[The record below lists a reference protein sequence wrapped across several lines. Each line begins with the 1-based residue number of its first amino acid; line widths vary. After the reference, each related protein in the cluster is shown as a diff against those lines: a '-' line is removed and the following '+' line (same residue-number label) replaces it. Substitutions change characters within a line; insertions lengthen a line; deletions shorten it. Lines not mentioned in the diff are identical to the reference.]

1 MAQVIVTLKIMP
13 ESPDTS
19 LQPIQEKAT
28 HLIHEFGGKV
38 GKVDIQEVA
47 FGLKALNLLFIMDED
62 VGSTESL
69 EQEVAKIAGVNS
81 VDVTDVRRAL
91 G

>member
-19 LQPIQEKAT
+19 LLPIQEKAT
-28 HLIHEFGGKV
+28 HLIHEFGGKI

-47 FGLKALNLLFIMDED
+47 FGIKALNLFFIMDEN

-69 EQEVAKIAGVNS
+69 EQEIAQIPHVNS
-81 VDVTDVRRAL
+81 VDVTDVRRTL